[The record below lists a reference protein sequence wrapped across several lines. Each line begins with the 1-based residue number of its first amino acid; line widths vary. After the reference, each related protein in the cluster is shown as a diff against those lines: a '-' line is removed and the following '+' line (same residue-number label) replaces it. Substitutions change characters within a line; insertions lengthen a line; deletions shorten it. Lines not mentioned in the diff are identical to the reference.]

1 MQLKRFR
8 GGCGI
13 VATVMRRLLVLLFWR
28 GRTPGPWA
36 DRVYLIIVGAAIL
49 FVYVRL
55 ALLLLGVWPLNLPF
69 GLSAPSL

>member
-1 MQLKRFR
+1 
-8 GGCGI
+8 
-13 VATVMRRLLVLLFWR
+13 MRRLLVLLFWR